1 MELSLCLFWAQS
13 LGVLSW
19 QLFNTPSSAVEAE
32 ISGIFFNYK
41 GKELMSLAIE
51 SIFMISV
58 TRAMLK

>member
-32 ISGIFFNYK
+32 ISRVFFN
-41 GKELMSLAIE
+41 
-51 SIFMISV
+51 
-58 TRAMLK
+58 